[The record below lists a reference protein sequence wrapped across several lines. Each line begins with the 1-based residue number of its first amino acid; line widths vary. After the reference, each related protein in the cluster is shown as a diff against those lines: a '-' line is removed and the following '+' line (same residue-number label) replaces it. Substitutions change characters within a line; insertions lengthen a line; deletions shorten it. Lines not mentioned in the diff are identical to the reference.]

1 MIENIDLGTKSLE
14 IYRSVVSDELLEE
27 IHGLA
32 ADLKSARIV
41 HVNATANGGGVS
53 ETLRSLVPLYQDL
66 GIDASWLV
74 MQGDDPFFA
83 VTKKMHNALQG
94 ADQIIEPAE
103 WDVYMK
109 GNSDNAASLSPGYDV
124 VFLHDPQPA
133 AVLRFARQAAAHWVW
148 RCHIDTSTPNAEVW
162 RELSSLLEGFDAGVF
177 SIADYVG
184 PGLQL
189 PRVSIIPPAIDP
201 DSPKNRPMSREKAV
215 KVVAKH
221 GVDPSRPFIAQ
232 VSRFDPWKDPLGVVE
247 CFRQLRARNSDLQ
260 LVLLGN
266 FADDDPEGAVIYEQ
280 VLKAIGNMA
289 DVHVITGLTDQ
300 VNPFQSLSQV
310 VIQKSLREGFGL
322 TVAEALWKR
331 TPVVA
336 GNVGGIRLQIE
347 DGVSGYLVDS
357 IEECAQRVDYLLNH
371 EAERLTQGEAGREHV
386 RSNFLTP
393 RLLRDELALARDLLA

>member
-1 MIENIDLGTKSLE
+1 MPRRCLPATTSSSYTIPSLP
-14 IYRSVVSDELLEE
+14 RSS
-27 IHGLA
+27 G
-32 ADLKSARIV
+32 
-41 HVNATANGGGVS
+41 
-53 ETLRSLVPLYQDL
+53 
-66 GIDASWLV
+66 
-74 MQGDDPFFA
+74 
-83 VTKKMHNALQG
+83 
-94 ADQIIEPAE
+94 
-103 WDVYMK
+103 
-109 GNSDNAASLSPGYDV
+109 
-124 VFLHDPQPA
+124 
-133 AVLRFARQAAAHWVW
+133 FARQAAAHWVW